1 VNLKNLSGEIFCL
14 ENDYFV
20 GPDQSVF
27 IIIVHVLVNGSPTTY
42 QLELLFKL
50 PLCGTSADVAIEQA
64 FQQHATHIGTPAPI
78 YQLVQALQQSLGL
91 MVRYDV
97 AKGRLLPSLLPGRR
111 CSGCFLLRLHRF
123 SLAHG

>member
-1 VNLKNLSGEIFCL
+1 MI
-14 ENDYFV
+14 
-20 GPDQSVF
+20 
-27 IIIVHVLVNGSPTTY
+27 T
-42 QLELLFKL
+42 LLDLIRAFSL
-50 PLCGTSADVAIEQA
+50 VAIEQA

-111 CSGCFLLRLHRF
+111 CSGCLLGLHRF